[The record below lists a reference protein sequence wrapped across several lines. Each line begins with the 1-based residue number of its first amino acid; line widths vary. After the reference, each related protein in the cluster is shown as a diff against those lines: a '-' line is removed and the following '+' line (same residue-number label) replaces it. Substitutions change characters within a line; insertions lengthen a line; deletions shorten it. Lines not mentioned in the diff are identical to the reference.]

1 MIVQPQLGLLRHD
14 LIRPRTRPSF
24 DLHVQPGFN
33 HILTSTVI
41 GIFIAYAWTNETF
54 DEDFHDAARS
64 SAEALFDA
72 AVSEGQS
79 LPGIP
84 SHMIYATYTNS
95 ISLADSYGSNLTKL
109 RSLQLKGDRHNV
121 VALASGCK
129 F

>member
-14 LIRPRTRPSF
+14 LIRPRTPPSF

-54 DEDFHDAARS
+54 HDAARS

-79 LPGIP
+79 LPGIPGP

-121 VALASGCK
+121 MALASSCK